1 MQMQLQSKYN
11 LDELAR
17 LFGKAI
23 LRPEINKYKPLLNT
37 GKNRGCGNTR
47 GNRIGAMMFQVEHSY
62 IKNVDV
68 VNTYKAIISI
78 YHNKAKI
85 NEITTLKETIKDNRV
100 TSRKITA
107 QLKKIYD
114 NNTEEDNKNQQML
127 IDKLEK
133 ENELLIKKIE
143 AQEADWN
150 EKTKNIE
157 VMQAYR
163 ALKILSKGG
172 EGATKLCKKIS
183 KVIDGCDPSDTDKH
197 MSGSGSDGFV
207 NIHTSAPQNTSLD
220 NHLNGHLSSSS
231 ANTRNPRQYT
241 EDRPRR
247 QNYQDYRDIVVTRG
261 PSEKILAELREKHS
275 KGEYIHASLMKF
287 ITEPDTNTVSNM
299 TNMTNLTNDT
309 GTDIALTDM
318 KPLNNI
324 ITKTEVI
331 GKWKTKPDFDLIS
344 KIKEIKEN
352 KETKQIKEPIAN
364 TRYYAKPQAND
375 VKNDVKNKLKMPNS
389 SGSSKSIAEL
399 DVPRTVIYEDENGNQ
414 VEYFEDEMQENMFG
428 EYDNFDEY
436 DIEYNDEFND
446 NYDNYDNY
454 DNGDDKI
461 NASNIAGSDKSRDD
475 SEEAYSDANIYNE
488 FEDNLDYEKY
498 DNEPIDLDDFKV

>member
-1 MQMQLQSKYN
+1 MQLQSKYN

-172 EGATKLCKKIS
+172 DGATKLCKKIS

-207 NIHTSAPQNTSLD
+207 NIHTSALQNTSLD
-220 NHLNGHLSSSS
+220 NHLDGHLSS
-231 ANTRNPRQYT
+231 ANTRNPKNHRQYS

-287 ITEPDTNTVSNM
+287 ITEPDTNTNTNNNTVSRSQFESS
-299 TNMTNLTNDT
+299 NDT
-309 GTDIALTDM
+309 ETDIALTDM

-344 KIKEIKEN
+344 KT

-364 TRYYAKPQAND
+364 TSKSINTRYYAKPQANE
-375 VKNDVKNKLKMPNS
+375 VKNDVKNKLKMPNN
-389 SGSSKSIAEL
+389 SIAEL

-436 DIEYNDEFND
+436 DIEYNDEYNNEFND
-446 NYDNYDNY
+446 ENY
-454 DNGDDKI
+454 DNGDDKV
-461 NASNIAGSDKSRDD
+461 NASNIAGSDKSRDE